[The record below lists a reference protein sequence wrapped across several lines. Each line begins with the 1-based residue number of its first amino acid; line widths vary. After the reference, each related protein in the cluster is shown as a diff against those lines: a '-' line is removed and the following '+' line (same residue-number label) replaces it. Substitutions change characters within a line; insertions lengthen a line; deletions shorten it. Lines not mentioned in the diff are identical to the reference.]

1 VSGWIGSSLGND
13 SLDIVRADA
22 NSARIGDGDA
32 DFVEMTGIGA
42 PGSTEYEDKIPV
54 LLV

>member
-1 VSGWIGSSLGND
+1 MSGWIGSSLGND
-13 SLDIVRADA
+13 LLDIVRADA
-22 NSARIGDGDA
+22 NSARIGDDA